1 MRPDGTKLGKSG
13 HKPDFFLKMNKSE
26 IDALIDREPTA
37 FVKGLIK
44 ASKTGVLIVHTSVGE
59 LRFGVVTLRKRGGKV
74 EIIPV
79 GR

>member
-1 MRPDGTKLGKSG
+1 MGLNLESPATSRT
-13 HKPDFFLKMNKSE
+13 FFLKMNKSE